1 MKKKYTE
8 PEIDVILIKS
18 QGILT
23 DSSPDTDDG
32 DEDNFDNR

>member
-1 MKKKYTE
+1 MKKKYTK

-23 DSSPDTDDG
+23 DSSTDTDDG

>member
-23 DSSPDTDDG
+23 DSSNDTDYG
-32 DEDNFDNR
+32 DEDDFDKQ